1 MAAGIFDQLAWLT
14 TRVKRLC
21 CAIKVGAYQS
31 PAPIDVANVPV
42 SPDGYNI
49 TEGGVYQF
57 YGTSGTG
64 STDLLFNDPTS
75 AGQFLVIANI
85 STTENLQFAQGP
97 GSSRPFFSDGTN
109 PSVAG
114 PGETWQFVSVDGSIF
129 TGTPNYGFVWMGYK
143 VYPNAI

>member
-1 MAAGIFDQLAWLT
+1 MAMGIFDQLAWLT

-31 PAPIDVANVPV
+31 PPPIDVANVPV
-42 SPDGYNI
+42 SPDGYPI

-57 YGTSGTG
+57 YGSSGIGT
-64 STDLLFNDPTS
+64 TNLFFTDPTS
-75 AGQFLVIANI
+75 AGQFLIIVNV
-85 STTENLQFAQGP
+85 STTENLQFGQAS
-97 GSSRPFFSDGTN
+97 GSSRPYFSDGTN

-114 PGETWQFVSVDGSIF
+114 PGETWQFVSVDGSIL
-129 TGTPNYGFVWMGYK
+129 TGIPNYGFVWLAYK